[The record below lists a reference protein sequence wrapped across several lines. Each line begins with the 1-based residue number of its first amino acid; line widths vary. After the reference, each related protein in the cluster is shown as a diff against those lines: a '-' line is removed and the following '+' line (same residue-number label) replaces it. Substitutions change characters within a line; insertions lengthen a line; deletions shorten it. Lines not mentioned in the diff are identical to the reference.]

1 MIFYR
6 QGIYVRVS
14 VDFNMLWRGISM
26 AEDIVIKLTADFFK
40 TLAHPARIKILH
52 SLENGERCVCDLLEE
67 IGIEQSNLSQHLGLM
82 KKQGIIDSKK
92 DGQKVIYRIV
102 YSSVMDVV
110 GAAEKTLSE
119 QISNSQSILK
129 FLK

>member
-67 IGIEQSNLSQHLGLM
+67 IDIEQSNLSQHLGLM

>member
-1 MIFYR
+1 
-6 QGIYVRVS
+6 
-14 VDFNMLWRGISM
+14 M
-26 AEDIVIKLTADFFK
+26 AEDIVVKLTSEFFK
-40 TLAHPARIKILH
+40 TLSHPVRIKILH
-52 SLENGERCVCDLLEE
+52 CLEKGELCVCDIIEE
-67 IGIEQSNLSQHLGLM
+67 LDIEQSNLSQHLGMM
-82 KKQGIIDSKK
+82 KKQGIIDSRK

-102 YSSVMDVV
+102 YQSVMDVV